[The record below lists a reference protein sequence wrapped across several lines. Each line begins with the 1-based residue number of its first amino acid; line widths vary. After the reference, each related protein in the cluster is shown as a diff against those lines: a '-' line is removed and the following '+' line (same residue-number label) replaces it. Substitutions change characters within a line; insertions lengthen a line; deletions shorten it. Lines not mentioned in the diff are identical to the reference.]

1 MVEKIERAMGN
12 VKDKTIAILGVTFKP
27 ETDNIR
33 ERPSIVIIEEL
44 YQKGKKKRAFNPQ
57 AMGEAKRK
65 LKHLEGT
72 IFYKDEYEE
81 IEGEDVLVIITEY
94 N

>member
-33 ERPSIVIIEEL
+33 EVPSMVIIEEL
-44 YQKGKKKRAFNPQ
+44 YQRGSKIKAFDLQ
-57 AMGEAKRK
+57 AM
-65 LKHLEGT
+65 
-72 IFYKDEYEE
+72 EE
-81 IEGEDVLVIITEY
+81 VR
-94 N
+94 